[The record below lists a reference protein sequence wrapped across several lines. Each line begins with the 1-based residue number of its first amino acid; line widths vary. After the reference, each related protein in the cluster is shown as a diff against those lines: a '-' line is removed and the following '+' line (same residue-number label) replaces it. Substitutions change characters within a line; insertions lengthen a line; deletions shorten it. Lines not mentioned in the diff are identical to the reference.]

1 MAASQSRTSGLKGRL
16 RLVAPIVLVGLIVAG
31 FLGWWF
37 LFRDNAPAEV
47 SSVEAGEARQAAID
61 EATQNQPTPVPETEP
76 VVDPEEAAE
85 EDATAP
91 LDTGQPDAPA
101 SLGNPMEGLWNIDN
115 TIGEFNPECLT
126 DVCSSTFVGFRIKE
140 ELASIGAKTVVGR
153 TPGITGSMEIAG
165 NQVVAAS
172 FVADMTQLITDSAGR
187 TEALQG
193 RSGGLETSTFPEAIF
208 VLTEPIDLGEIPPE
222 GVAIEVEAV
231 GDLTVHGVTRNV
243 SIPLTAEHQAGVI
256 VVFGSLEGMLL
267 SDYDIPTP
275 TAVVV
280 VSVEDNATMEL
291 QLFFTR

>member
-1 MAASQSRTSGLKGRL
+1 MSGLKGRL
-16 RLVAPIVLVGLIVAG
+16 RLIAPIVVLGLIVAG

-47 SSVEAGEARQAAID
+47 SSVEAGEARQQAID
-61 EATQNQPTPVPETEP
+61 EATQTEPTPAAAPEP
-76 VVDPEEAAE
+76 VLDPEEAAE

-101 SLGNPMEGLWNIDN
+101 SVGSPVEGTWTVD
-115 TIGEFNPECLT
+115 TSIGEFVPECLT
-126 DVCSSTFVGFRIKE
+126 DVCGSTFVGFRIKE

-153 TPGITGSMEIAG
+153 TPGVTGSMEISG
-165 NQVVAAS
+165 TQVVAAS
-172 FVADMTQLITDSAGR
+172 FVADMTQLLTDSSGR

-193 RSGGLETSTFPEAIF
+193 TSGGLETNTFPEAIF
-208 VLTEPIDLGEIPPE
+208 VLTEPIELGEIPVE
-222 GVAIEVEAV
+222 GVPVEVQAV

-243 SIPLTAEHQAGVI
+243 AIPLTAEQQAGVI

-275 TAVVV
+275 QAVVV